1 MLTNEKDQFYFAPM
15 EGITGYLFRNEF
27 HRQFDTNH
35 EITKYFGPFVAAT
48 REGLTKSRDQKDVD
62 PQNNQEITLVPQ
74 LLGNSGEYA
83 IPYLEKFEELGY
95 GEVNLNIG
103 CPYGTVVSKKK
114 GAGLLAQTELLE
126 NYLETIFAWKD
137 RTRSTL
143 SISVKTRSGMNR
155 HEEWEELLEIYN
167 EYPLSELI
175 LHPRIGTDLYA
186 NHPQTQVFAY
196 AISHSKHT
204 LCYNGDL
211 FTKEDFRE
219 MKQLFPENTRWM
231 LGRGL
236 LVNPSLLREIQGGP
250 AISREE
256 FLTYQDNITINYVN
270 QKWGDKTVLFKMK
283 ELWNYWQYLFKSQDR
298 ESGNSVEQNT
308 REPEYYLSMRVQFGS
323 WSTPV
328 RLQQKMA
335 LEEEDTGSNEK
346 YIDKIR
352 TCFKE
357 GDCIYGSIT
366 SCSDFFP
373 VCTGF
378 QRISGLS

>member
-1 MLTNEKDQFYFAPM
+1 MSTGGKDQFYFAPM

-62 PQNNQEITLVPQ
+62 PQNNQGITLVPQ

-126 NYLETIFAWKD
+126 NYLEAIFAWKD
-137 RTRSTL
+137 RTGSTL
-143 SISVKTRSGMNR
+143 SISVKTRSGMNC
-155 HEEWEELLEIYN
+155 HEEWEGLVEIYN
-167 EYPLSELI
+167 QYPLSELI

-186 NHPQTQVFAY
+186 NHPQTQDFAY
-196 AISHSKHT
+196 AVSHSKHT

-211 FTKEDFRE
+211 FTKEDFGE

-231 LGRGL
+231 FGRGL

-256 FLTYQDNITINYVN
+256 FLNYQDNITNNYVN

-283 ELWNYWQYLFKSQDR
+283 ELWNKAKDVKYEDVRDSIEKSINDIQKELKDLDK
-298 ESGNSVEQNT
+298 EKVLSIAKKKGKEIEKKANELYDLAVEK
-308 REPEYYLSMRVQFGS
+308 G
-323 WSTPV
+323 TPV
-328 RLQQKMA
+328 
-335 LEEEDTGSNEK
+335 LEKAASDVRKKTIEVLNDTVAKLEK
-346 YIDKIR
+346 AESKA
-352 TCFKE
+352 K
-357 GDCIYGSIT
+357 
-366 SCSDFFP
+366 
-373 VCTGF
+373 
-378 QRISGLS
+378 

>member
-1 MLTNEKDQFYFAPM
+1 MLTDEKDQFYFAPM

-48 REGLTKSRDQKDVD
+48 REGLTKSRDQKDVN
-62 PQNNQEITLVPQ
+62 PQNNQGITLVPQ

-126 NYLETIFAWKD
+126 NYLEAIFAWKD
-137 RTRSTL
+137 RTGSTL
-143 SISVKTRSGMNR
+143 SVSVKTRSGMNR

-167 EYPLSELI
+167 QYPLSELI

-186 NHPQTQVFAY
+186 NHPQTQDFAY
-196 AISHSKHT
+196 AVFHSRHT

-211 FTKEDFRE
+211 FTKEDFGE

-231 LGRGL
+231 FGRGL

-256 FLTYQDNITINYVN
+256 FLNYQDNITNNYVN

-298 ESGNSVEQNT
+298 ESGNSVEENT
-308 REPEYYLSMRVQFGS
+308 REPEYYL
-323 WSTPV
+323 
-328 RLQQKMA
+328 K
-335 LEEEDTGSNEK
+335 
-346 YIDKIR
+346 KIR
-352 TCFKE
+352 KAQRVSE
-357 GDCIYGSIT
+357 YERAVWELVGSCEIT
-366 SCSDFFP
+366 
-373 VCTGF
+373 TENGF
-378 QRISGLS
+378 GRRGYRMK